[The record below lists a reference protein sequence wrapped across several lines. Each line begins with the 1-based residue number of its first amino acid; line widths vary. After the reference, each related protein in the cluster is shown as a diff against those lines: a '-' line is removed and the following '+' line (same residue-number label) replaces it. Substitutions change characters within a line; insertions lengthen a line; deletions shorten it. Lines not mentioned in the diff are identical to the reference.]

1 MGGEVLRPT
10 AKQKQAVGGRGQH
23 DETAKG
29 WTMHPLNWKVM
40 MWSFGLFAAAIFV
53 SCVVYGLLVP
63 KAFHA
68 AQLLEMVF
76 PGFRWLTVGS
86 FILGLV
92 ESFLYGTYAG
102 LVFVPIY
109 NLVLRRWQ

>member
-1 MGGEVLRPT
+1 
-10 AKQKQAVGGRGQH
+10 
-23 DETAKG
+23 
-29 WTMHPLNWKVM
+29 MHPLNWKVM

-63 KAFHA
+63 KEFHA
-68 AQLLEMVF
+68 PQLLEMAL

-86 FILGLV
+86 FFLGLV
-92 ESFLYGTYAG
+92 ESLLYGAYVG

-109 NLVLRRWQ
+109 NGVLWWSQGPEAAPPELHPGG